1 MRAPLASEPGKA
13 HTGRVKPSD
22 FAGTFTALVT
32 PFAVD
37 DSRALDAAAFDRLL
51 EAQLEGGI
59 TGVVPCGTTG
69 ESPAL
74 TEAEQRTVIEASVRA
89 AKGKAKV
96 IAGTG
101 SNATAK
107 TIQLSQAAEKL
118 GVDAVM
124 VVVPYYNKP
133 TQEGLAKHYIAVAQS
148 VSVPVIVYNIPGRS
162 GVDMLPDAM
171 ARVLD
176 AAPNVVA
183 VKEATGNVVRAQ
195 ELVRRFGDRL
205 CVLSGDDGLTVPMM
219 SVGARGVISVTSNA
233 YPRETGDVV
242 RLMAQGKLG
251 EALARHQALLP
262 VHEAMFLE
270 ANPGPVKALL
280 HAKGMMSDA
289 VRGPLVEVQG
299 ATREKLLA
307 VVKAYEATR

>member
-1 MRAPLASEPGKA
+1 M
-13 HTGRVKPSD
+13 KPSD

-32 PFAVD
+32 PFSSDA
-37 DSRALDAAAFDRLL
+37 SRALDASAFERLL
-51 EAQLEGGI
+51 EAQLDGAI
-59 TGVVPCGTTG
+59 TGLVPCGTTG

-74 TEAEQRTVIEASVRA
+74 TEGEQRTVIEACVRA
-89 AKGKAKV
+89 AKGRAKV

-101 SNATAK
+101 SNSTAK

-118 GVDAVM
+118 GVDAAM

-133 TQEGLAKHYIAVAQS
+133 TQEGLAKHYIEVAKS
-148 VSVPVIVYNIPGRS
+148 VSLPVVVYNIPGRS

-205 CVLSGDDGLTVPMM
+205 AVLSGDDGLTLPMM

-233 YPRETGDVV
+233 FPRETGDVV
-242 RLMAQGKLG
+242 RLMAAGKHA

-280 HAKGMMSDA
+280 HARGVMSDA
-289 VRGPLVEVQG
+289 VRGPLVEAES

-307 VVKAYEATR
+307 VVKAYEAGR